1 MELKN
6 KTCCNIAVSWCLMVS
21 DYSND
26 RRMPTWKNHQ
36 IFHLPCSHHK
46 GNRMCFFS
54 HLLPFTWSDSDI
66 LYVMVSCFSK
76 FWDVHPF
83 NWEDVCWSILYSDPI
98 ESTGI
103 LKRCKEPQKT
113 WRRRRKGSSSTHQ
126 CLSCVDSSNLLARTC
141 IQICFSMFECIYM
154 NDSVQTPLF
163 SNDNRGLQRGLG
175 IYVRTLNCTDI
186 YWCMRYVFLT

>member
-6 KTCCNIAVSWCLMVS
+6 KTRCNIAVSWCFMVS

-26 RRMPTWKNHQ
+26 RRMPKWKKSPDFSSCHAA
-36 IFHLPCSHHK
+36 IIKEIGSVFL
-46 GNRMCFFS
+46 S

-66 LYVMVSCFSK
+66 LYLVVPCFSK

-83 NWEDVCWSILYSDPI
+83 NWEDVCWSILYSDLI
-98 ESTGI
+98 GSTGI

-113 WRRRRKGSSSTHQ
+113 WRRRKGSSSIHQ
-126 CLSCVDSSNLLARTC
+126 CLSCVDYNSLLAPTC

-154 NDSVQTPLF
+154 NDSVPTPLF

-175 IYVRTLNCTDI
+175 TYVRTLNCTDI
-186 YWCMRYVFLT
+186 LHTDAWDMLF